1 MQALELPNEP
11 WTDISI
17 DFITRLLEL
26 RDPVTKLKYDLILV
40 VVDRFTKAI
49 EVILF
54 QRNYTAVQLGYVI
67 NDKVIRYYRILKT
80 IISDRDKLFTLN
92 Y

>member
-17 DFITRLLEL
+17 DFITRLPESKDL
-26 RDPVTKLKYDLILV
+26 VTKLKYDLILV

-49 EVILF
+49 EVIPF
-54 QRNYTAVQLGYVI
+54 
-67 NDKVIRYYRILKT
+67 
-80 IISDRDKLFTLN
+80 
-92 Y
+92 